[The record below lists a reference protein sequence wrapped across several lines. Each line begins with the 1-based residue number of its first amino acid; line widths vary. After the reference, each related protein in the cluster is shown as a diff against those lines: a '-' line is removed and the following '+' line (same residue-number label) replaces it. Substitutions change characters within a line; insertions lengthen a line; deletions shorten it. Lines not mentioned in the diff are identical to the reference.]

1 MTIVLIIALFWI
13 ACAILSSVL
22 LDIELPD
29 QACYLFWLVLWP
41 FVVAAMLMESFDLW
55 KKRVRNR
62 IGK

>member
-22 LDIELPD
+22 LDIDMPD
-29 QACYLFWLVLWP
+29 HACYLFWLVLWP
-41 FVVAAMLMESFDLW
+41 LVVAAMIMESFELW
-55 KKRVRNR
+55 KNRVRNR